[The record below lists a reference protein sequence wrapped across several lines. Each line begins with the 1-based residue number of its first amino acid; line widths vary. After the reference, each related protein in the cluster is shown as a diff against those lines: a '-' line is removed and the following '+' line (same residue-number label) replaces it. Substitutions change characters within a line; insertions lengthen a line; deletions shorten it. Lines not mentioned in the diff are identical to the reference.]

1 MEQVLNYQ
9 QHFNLMKFIKNF
21 ILILLFIFPI
31 SNSFGAMHTFVQK
44 AALSDEG
51 NFINGIHFNSDGTKM
66 FTVNQTKVSA
76 ISSDYTHINEYDL
89 STPFNVS
96 TKTYAGDDEVCIL
109 NSGDTTLGPVNRVH
123 DLEFSNDG
131 LMLFVSRGD
140 TTSDAGTLAN
150 RDRVFRFDLTSPY
163 DVSTCAF
170 ANQTSDLDT
179 GTLQDGSNAGD
190 ITEGIN
196 NRLQGI
202 EINNDGTKLF
212 AIFHGASGQNTRL
225 LEYQL
230 STAYD
235 LSTISIITDA
245 GIELNDEVSN
255 PQGIRFSPDGKRF
268 WAVDHTDSSSGKDVT
283 QISLD
288 VAFSTSSFTIDGTVS
303 ISSNITQPR
312 GIAFSAAGL
321 KMYIGSD
328 KDENDDNPDEVD
340 QVFEF
345 DLVCPFNIIEGKCP
359 AITENSV
366 RTGIAIAQIEVATR
380 TIEHS
385 TDTALNRLKWIRRN
399 KDNQNLTNLNL
410 DLNFTNPMLASLTKV
425 VKTSATTKKKEEKKQ
440 DVFYWSEGSI
450 AVGRVGETNVSSFKK
465 IKTDAITVGVDKFT
479 KNNGISGLAFR
490 FGKDDVEVGTAGS
503 NLDTNTYNLTHY
515 SSSPIEDDT
524 KFIDTVIGA
533 GILSSDILSVLDG
546 QRVTADRKG
555 RQIYGTIKLKDEIKK
570 NNLILIPS
578 GQIDLG
584 YTRLDGYQE
593 SGNTAMKFKKQNV
606 QSRNARLSIAA
617 VDELENNKYKIRKHG
632 KLEYKANL
640 NRSSNIKYSYV
651 SDASSGVFDTKL
663 NSGAL
668 HNLNGELGI
677 DIILPDSLSI
687 FLIYERNQA
696 LGTGHTDKIHLAIGY
711 LPNRKTIYAFKLE
724 GSENLGS
731 EFKISKNINDFE
743 IDFKLNNQDVLKPNI
758 IDEAMVNLKK
768 IF

>member
-1 MEQVLNYQ
+1 MVTFVDSFQVSNGESQTTDRAGLATNTDREVGGVQFNDDGTKMFVRFFKDFDGDVDNDNEDYSYVDQYNLSTPFDASTGTYAVSCELNHGLVATTTHQPFDLNFSSDGMKFYVANRNVLNAGQ
-9 QHFNLMKFIKNF
+9 DKNF
-21 ILILLFIFPI
+21 VYRFDLTAPYDI
-31 SNSFGAMHTFVQK
+31 SGCSYAQRTEN
-44 AALSDEG
+44 LG
-51 NFINGIHFNSDGTKM
+51 NFINGSQAGDSANVLGNKNNRLQGVSLSNDGKKM
-66 FTVNQTKVSA
+66 FTLMSYGHVL
-76 ISSDYTHINEYDL
+76 EYDL
-89 STPFNVS
+89 STAFDVTTFS
-96 TKTYAGDDEVCIL
+96 L
-109 NSGDTTLGPVNRVH
+109 NLNGGMDLSSDTNNPQSI
-123 DLEFSNDG
+123 EFS
-131 LMLFVSRGD
+131 
-140 TTSDAGTLAN
+140 
-150 RDRVFRFDLTSPY
+150 
-163 DVSTCAF
+163 
-170 ANQTSDLDT
+170 
-179 GTLQDGSNAGD
+179 
-190 ITEGIN
+190 E
-196 NRLQGI
+196 
-202 EINNDGTKLF
+202 DGTR
-212 AIFHGASGQNTRL
+212 IFIANHNNHKILQVSLNAPFDTSSYTVDGAVNFG
-225 LEYQL
+225 
-230 STAYD
+230 
-235 LSTISIITDA
+235 
-245 GIELNDEVSN
+245 VS
-255 PQGIRFSPDGKRF
+255 
-268 WAVDHTDSSSGKDVT
+268 
-283 QISLD
+283 SLD
-288 VAFSTSSFTIDGTVS
+288 NVDQLRTVTFSK
-303 ISSNITQPR
+303 N
-312 GIAFSAAGL
+312 GL
-321 KMYIGSD
+321 IMYIG
-328 KDENDDNPDEVD
+328 NDDSGGNDIDRVHEYN
-340 QVFEF
+340 
-345 DLVCPFNIIEGKCP
+345 LVCPFNIIEGTCP
-359 AITENSV
+359 SITTGD
-366 RTGIAIAQIEVATR
+366 RTGMAIAQIEVATR

-410 DLNFTNPMLASLTKV
+410 DLNFTNQMLASLTKV
-425 VKTSATTKKKEEKKQ
+425 VKTSATTKKKEEKQQ
-440 DVFYWSEGSI
+440 DVFYWREGSI

-711 LPNRKTIYAFKLE
+711 LPNRKTNYAFKLE
-724 GSENLGS
+724 GSEHLGS
-731 EFKISKNINDFE
+731 VYKISKNINDFE
-743 IDFKLNNQDVLKPNI
+743 IDFNLNNQDVLKPNI
-758 IDEAMVNLKK
+758 IDEATINLKK